1 MKDFCSFEIIIIL
14 NLNEAFFSN
23 FVYNLVTKN
32 EYFQKKVLRVKKT
45 NNNLTWAS
53 ENVTKVFVK
62 ILGHVLVVHLDLE
75 DREPVHPRNESGES
89 RFTGTGNSN
98 EQKMSLRLPED
109 SVNPKNVIKNFVEQN
124 QGNVKLFLVEDF
136 EPEIYKN

>member
-1 MKDFCSFEIIIIL
+1 
-14 NLNEAFFSN
+14 
-23 FVYNLVTKN
+23 
-32 EYFQKKVLRVKKT
+32 
-45 NNNLTWAS
+45 
-53 ENVTKVFVK
+53 VTKVFVK